1 MRREEYEFQVTRPQV
16 IMREIDGQLME
27 PYEELSVDVDE
38 QFQGVVIE
46 KLGKLKAMLRA
57 GEIDTD
63 TYEKLLLEI

>member
-38 QFQGVVIE
+38 QFQAWSS
-46 KLGKLKAMLRA
+46 KNWASSRA
-57 GEIDTD
+57 CCSTCRW
-63 TYEKLLLEI
+63 TRK